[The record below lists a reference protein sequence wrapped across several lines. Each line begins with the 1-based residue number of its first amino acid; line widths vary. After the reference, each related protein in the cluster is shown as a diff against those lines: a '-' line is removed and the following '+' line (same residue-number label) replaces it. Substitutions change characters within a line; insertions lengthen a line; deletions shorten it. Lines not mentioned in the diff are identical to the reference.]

1 VDLID
6 IHSHILYGVDDGAK
20 DLGESLD
27 MAGVAQ
33 NDGISIMVATPHVLP
48 GNSSLS
54 KREIVKR
61 VEWLNIDLDKRRF
74 DIIILPGAEYR
85 LDPNLPQALAR
96 SELLT
101 INNAKRYVLIELP
114 SSLIPPN
121 TESILYEIQLQ
132 GVTPIIAH
140 PERNAYL
147 SKHPEML
154 STFTGR
160 GILNQI
166 TSSSITGLFGQEVQK
181 TALKI
186 IGNGEAHLLA
196 SDGHSTTGR
205 APLLSKAFQ
214 LIERKW
220 GHELAYALCYDNPF
234 RIIEG
239 KPVNALPAQEKPK
252 GWKAFWAR

>member
-1 VDLID
+1 MDLID

-20 DLGESLD
+20 DLYESLE
-27 MAGVAQ
+27 MAMVAQ
-33 NDGISIMVATPHVLP
+33 NDGISIVVATPHVLP

-54 KREIVKR
+54 KREILKR
-61 VEWLNIDLDKRRF
+61 VEWLNIDLDKRRL
-74 DIIILPGAEYR
+74 DLIVLPGAEYR
-85 LDPNLPQALAR
+85 LDPNLPQGLTS

-101 INNAKRYVLIELP
+101 INNAKRHLLIELP

-147 SKHPEML
+147 TKHPEVL
-154 STFTGR
+154 TAFIER

-186 IGNGEAHLLA
+186 IGNGEAHILA
-196 SDGHSTTGR
+196 SDGHSPAGR
-205 APLLSKAFQ
+205 APLLSKAYQ
-214 LIERKW
+214 QIERKW
-220 GHELAYALCYDNPF
+220 GRELAYALCYDNPR

-239 KPVNALPAQEKPK
+239 KPVKAIPIQEKPK
-252 GWKAFWAR
+252 GWKTFWAR